1 MRKENEQQQQQP
13 QQQPVEDNENWAN
26 VLMLF
31 SPLFVYYYFQANR
44 LACKPATWDV
54 KKYLKKYWLLAI
66 FLLPINLLLFKLIL
80 SNLLKGEWVLAGI
93 CLVINWVCFY
103 PATQLVL
110 SMKLSEIH
118 KDLWHGL
125 VSPSL
130 MATINWSINQHGYKT
145 AHELFQ
151 KYSYRIPLR
160 SEKLSSVICLDA
172 NPKDYRPRRER
183 KQFPDFH
190 LLTKYSEG
198 ELITFPLKRES
209 VEHHLV
215 IGNTGSGK
223 SRLLSRMALSALDQ
237 GFRVVVVDFKGGLEE
252 RDLYLS
258 IPNLIPEKVFSSI
271 CHPGVPIDLFSGTKY
286 EIAERILGFLPS
298 PSGTDGAYYQSRNAR
313 AVTAVVCRTSALA
326 PKSAEEVLERLRHG
340 ENFADDPLDIEMF
353 SQKEKGVSVGFLIA
367 QSVANYLS
375 PLMGTG
381 GRATSGGVSFYND
394 IDLRVYTLD
403 STKQSEIRIG
413 NAVLHDLDSYLRT
426 ESRTNDPRGILLIID
441 EAGALER
448 IGGSETVQNL
458 IARGRSAG
466 VSVVVASQ
474 TLTGL
479 GDNHEEILNTGTIR
493 WLGRS
498 VNQELMITSAGT
510 KQSIETSFQEE
521 QGKWDGKRTARSQKA
536 FVIEPDVIKNLPKFV
551 WNVSDGGKCRY
562 VYAPPLFYQPDLD
575 R

>member
-1 MRKENEQQQQQP
+1 MTTIR
-13 QQQPVEDNENWAN
+13 WA
-26 VLMLF
+26 
-31 SPLFVYYYFQANR
+31 
-44 LACKPATWDV
+44 
-54 KKYLKKYWLLAI
+54 
-66 FLLPINLLLFKLIL
+66 
-80 SNLLKGEWVLAGI
+80 
-93 CLVINWVCFY
+93 
-103 PATQLVL
+103 
-110 SMKLSEIH
+110 
-118 KDLWHGL
+118 
-125 VSPSL
+125 
-130 MATINWSINQHGYKT
+130 INQHGFLKAQSY
-145 AHELFQ
+145 FQ
-151 KYSYRIPLR
+151 KLSFLIPLK
-160 SEKLSSVICLDA
+160 SNSGTSVLGLDA
-172 NPKDYRPRRER
+172 NAPDYRPRRER
-183 KQFPDFH
+183 KQFPDLN
-190 LLTKYSEG
+190 LLTKYSES
-198 ELITFPLKRES
+198 ELATFPLARNS

-258 IPNLIPEKVFSSI
+258 IPNLVPNKVFSSI
-271 CHPGVPIDLFSGTKY
+271 CYPGVPIDLFSGTKY
-286 EIAERILGFLPS
+286 EIAERILGFLPA

-313 AVTAVVCRTSALA
+313 AVTAVVCRTSAPP

-340 ENFADDPLDIEMF
+340 ENFAEDSLDIELF

-381 GRATSGGVSFYND
+381 GRATSGGYSFYND
-394 IDLRVYTLD
+394 IDLRVYSLD
-403 STKQSEIRIG
+403 STKQSEIRVG

-426 ESRTNDPRGILLIID
+426 ESRNKDPRGILLIID
-441 EAGALER
+441 EAGALQR

-458 IARGRSAG
+458 ISRGRSAG

-521 QGKWDGKRTARSQKA
+521 EGRWDGKRTARSQKA
-536 FVIEPDVIKNLPKFV
+536 FVIDPDVIKNLPKFI
-551 WNVSDGGKCRY
+551 WNVSDGGKSRFI
-562 VYAPPLFYQPDLD
+562 YAPPLFYQPNLD

>member
-1 MRKENEQQQQQP
+1 MKKEYEQQVQP
-13 QQQPVEDNENWAN
+13 QPQSEEGNENWVN
-26 VLMLF
+26 LLMLL
-31 SPLFVYYYFQANR
+31 SPLFVYYYFQASR
-44 LACKPATWDV
+44 LACKSATWNV
-54 KKYLKKYWLLAI
+54 KKYLKKYWVLAI
-66 FLLPINLLLFKLIL
+66 ILIPVNVLLFKFIVSYIL
-80 SNLLKGEWVLAGI
+80 NGDWIQASVA
-93 CLVINWVCFY
+93 LVINWVCFY
-103 PATQLVL
+103 PASRLLL
-110 SMKLSEIH
+110 SMKLSEIQ

-130 MATINWSINQHGYKT
+130 MATIKWSISQHGYKT

-151 KYSYRIPLR
+151 KMSYLVPLR
-160 SEKLSSVICLDA
+160 SEKMTSVIGLDA

-190 LLTKYSEG
+190 LLSKYSEG
-198 ELITFPLKRES
+198 DLVTFPLERNS

-237 GFRVVVVDFKGGLEE
+237 GFRVVVVDFKGGTEE

-258 IPNLIPEKVFSSI
+258 IPNLITEKTFSSI
-271 CHPGVPIDLFSGTKY
+271 CYPGVPIDLFSGTKY

-313 AVTAVVCRTSALA
+313 AVTAVVSRTSALA
-326 PKSAEEVLERLRHG
+326 PKSAEEILERLRHG
-340 ENFADDPLDIEMF
+340 ENFAEDPLDIEMF

-426 ESRTNDPRGILLIID
+426 ESRNRDPRGILLIID

-458 IARGRSAG
+458 IQRGRSAG

-479 GDNHEEILNTGTIR
+479 GENHEEILNTGTIR

-536 FVIEPDVIKNLPKFV
+536 FVIDPDVIKNLPKFV

-562 VYAPPLFYQPDLD
+562 VYAPPLFYQPGLD

>member
-1 MRKENEQQQQQP
+1 MKNMDENQIKAEP
-13 QQQPVEDNENWAN
+13 EKSSDSWVN
-26 VLMLF
+26 VLMLL

-44 LACKPATWDV
+44 LACKPSNWDIKNV
-54 KKYLKKYWLLAI
+54 INKYWVLSI
-66 FLLPINLLLFKLIL
+66 ILLPINLLLAKLIFN
-80 SNLLKGEWVLAGI
+80 NLLKGEWIFLIIG
-93 CLVINWVCFY
+93 LSINWLLFY
-103 PATQLVL
+103 PASRILF
-110 SMKLSEIH
+110 SFKLSEIQRE
-118 KDLWHGL
+118 LWHGL

-130 MATINWSINQHGYKT
+130 MTTIRWAINQHGFLK
-145 AHELFQ
+145 AQSHFQ
-151 KYSYRIPLR
+151 KLSFLIPLKTN
-160 SEKLSSVICLDA
+160 SGTSVLGLDA
-172 NPKDYRPRRER
+172 SAPDYRPRRER
-183 KQFPDFH
+183 KQFPDLN
-190 LLTKYSEG
+190 LLTKYSES
-198 ELITFPLKRES
+198 ELVTFPLARNS

-258 IPNLIPEKVFSSI
+258 IPNLVPNKVFSSI
-271 CHPGVPIDLFSGTKY
+271 CYPGVPIDLFSGTKY
-286 EIAERILGFLPS
+286 EIAERILGFLPA

-313 AVTAVVCRTSALA
+313 AVTAVVCRTSAPP

-340 ENFADDPLDIEMF
+340 ENFAEDSLDIELF
-353 SQKEKGVSVGFLIA
+353 SQKEKGVSVGFVIA

-381 GRATSGGVSFYND
+381 GRATCGGYSFYND
-394 IDLRVYTLD
+394 IDLRVYSLD
-403 STKQSEIRIG
+403 STKQSEIRVG

-426 ESRTNDPRGILLIID
+426 ESRNKDPRGILLIID
-441 EAGALER
+441 EAGALQR
-448 IGGSETVQNL
+448 IGGSESIQNL
-458 IARGRSAG
+458 ISRGRSAG

-474 TLTGL
+474 TLTGI

-521 QGKWDGKRTARSQKA
+521 EGRWDGKRTARSQKA
-536 FVIEPDVIKNLPKFV
+536 FVIDPDVIKNLPKFI
-551 WNVSDGGKCRY
+551 WNVSDGGKSRFI
-562 VYAPPLFYQPDLD
+562 YAPPLFYQPNLD

>member
-1 MRKENEQQQQQP
+1 MKKEYEKQVQP
-13 QQQPVEDNENWAN
+13 QPQPEEGNENWVN
-26 VLMLF
+26 LLMLL
-31 SPLFVYYYFQANR
+31 SPLFVYYYFQASR
-44 LACKPATWDV
+44 LACKSATWNV
-54 KKYLKKYWLLAI
+54 KKYLKKYWVLAI
-66 FLLPINLLLFKLIL
+66 ILIPVNVLLFKFIVSYIL
-80 SNLLKGEWVLAGI
+80 NGDWIQASVA
-93 CLVINWVCFY
+93 LVINWVCFY
-103 PATQLVL
+103 PASRLVL
-110 SMKLSEIH
+110 SMKLSEIQ

-130 MATINWSINQHGYKT
+130 MATIKWSISQHGYKT

-151 KYSYRIPLR
+151 KMSYLVPLR
-160 SEKLSSVICLDA
+160 SEKMTSVIGLDA

-190 LLTKYSEG
+190 LLSKYSEG
-198 ELITFPLKRES
+198 DLVTFPLERNS

-237 GFRVVVVDFKGGLEE
+237 GFRVVVVDFKGGTEE

-258 IPNLIPEKVFSSI
+258 IPNLITEKTFSSI
-271 CHPGVPIDLFSGTKY
+271 CYPGVPIDLFSGTKY

-313 AVTAVVCRTSALA
+313 AVTAVVSRTSALA

-340 ENFADDPLDIEMF
+340 ENFAEDPLDIEMF

-426 ESRTNDPRGILLIID
+426 ESRNRDPRGILLIID

-458 IARGRSAG
+458 IQRGRSAG

-479 GDNHEEILNTGTIR
+479 GENHEEILNTGTIR

-536 FVIEPDVIKNLPKFV
+536 FVIDPDVIKNLPKFV

-562 VYAPPLFYQPDLD
+562 VYAPPLFYQPGLD

>member
-1 MRKENEQQQQQP
+1 
-13 QQQPVEDNENWAN
+13 
-26 VLMLF
+26 
-31 SPLFVYYYFQANR
+31 
-44 LACKPATWDV
+44 
-54 KKYLKKYWLLAI
+54 
-66 FLLPINLLLFKLIL
+66 
-80 SNLLKGEWVLAGI
+80 
-93 CLVINWVCFY
+93 
-103 PATQLVL
+103 
-110 SMKLSEIH
+110 
-118 KDLWHGL
+118 
-125 VSPSL
+125 
-130 MATINWSINQHGYKT
+130 MATINWAISQHGYKR
-145 AHELFQ
+145 AKDFFKSL
-151 KYSYRIPLR
+151 SYTIPLR
-160 SEKLSSVICLDA
+160 SESNSSVIALDA
-172 NPKDYRPRRER
+172 NSPDYRPRRER
-183 KQFPDFH
+183 KNFPDFH
-190 LLTKYSEG
+190 LLSKLSEG
-198 ELITFPLKRES
+198 QFITFPLHRDS

-237 GFRVVVVDFKGGLEE
+237 GFRVVIVDFKGGLEE

-258 IPNLIPEKVFSSI
+258 IPKLIPDKKIVSI
-271 CHPGVPIDLFSGTKY
+271 CYPGDPIDLFSGTKY
-286 EIAERILGFLPS
+286 EIAERILGFLPA

-313 AVTAVVCRTSALA
+313 AVTAVVCRTSAQP
-326 PKSAEEVLERLRHG
+326 PKSAEEVLDRLRHG
-340 ENFADDPLDIEMF
+340 ENFAEDPLDIEMF

-375 PLMGTG
+375 PLMGTD
-381 GRATSGGVSFYND
+381 GRATSGGYSFYND
-394 IDLRVYTLD
+394 LDLRVFSLD

-426 ESRTNDPRGILLIID
+426 GSRSSDPRGILLIID
-441 EAGALER
+441 EAGALQR

-479 GDNHEEILNTGTIR
+479 GANHEEILNTGTIR

-536 FVIEPDVIKNLPKFV
+536 FVIDPDVIKNLPKFV

-562 VYAPPLFYQPDLD
+562 VFAPPLFYNPDLD
-575 R
+575 H

>member
-1 MRKENEQQQQQP
+1 MKKEYEQQVQSQP
-13 QQQPVEDNENWAN
+13 QPEEGNENWVN
-26 VLMLF
+26 LLMLL
-31 SPLFVYYYFQANR
+31 SPLFVYYYFQASR
-44 LACKPATWDV
+44 LACKSATWNV
-54 KKYLKKYWLLAI
+54 KKYLKKYWVLAI
-66 FLLPINLLLFKLIL
+66 LLTPVNVLLFKLIFSYVL
-80 SNLLKGEWVLAGI
+80 NGEWIQASVA
-93 CLVINWVCFY
+93 LVINWVCFY
-103 PATQLVL
+103 PASRLVL
-110 SMKLSEIH
+110 SMKLSEIQ

-130 MATINWSINQHGYKT
+130 MATIKWSINQHGYKT

-151 KYSYRIPLR
+151 KMSYLVPLR
-160 SEKLSSVICLDA
+160 SEKMTSVIGLDA

-190 LLTKYSEG
+190 LLSKYSEG
-198 ELITFPLKRES
+198 DLVTFPLARDS

-237 GFRVVVVDFKGGLEE
+237 GFRVVVVDFKGGMEE

-258 IPNLIPEKVFSSI
+258 IPNLIPETTFSSI
-271 CHPGVPIDLFSGTKY
+271 CYPGVPIDLFSGTKY

-298 PSGTDGAYYQSRNAR
+298 PSGTDGSYYQSRNAR

-340 ENFADDPLDIEMF
+340 ENFAEDPLDIEMF

-367 QSVANYLS
+367 QSVANNLS

-394 IDLRVYTLD
+394 IDLRVHTLD

-426 ESRTNDPRGILLIID
+426 ESRNRDPRGILLIID

-458 IARGRSAG
+458 IQRGRSAG

-479 GDNHEEILNTGTIR
+479 GENHEEILNTGTIR

-536 FVIEPDVIKNLPKFV
+536 FVIDPDVIKNLPKFV

-562 VYAPPLFYQPDLD
+562 VYAPPLFYQPGLD